1 MEEIEEIKEFLGHIQ
16 SRVGKASF
24 EEIWQTVLNLEE
36 KIKQCGVQDL

>member
-16 SRVGKASF
+16 LRVGEAAF

-36 KIKQCGVQDL
+36 KIKQYGVQDL